1 MKNKGPVVARWTEG
15 KLLIPFNRENRAEQ
29 ERFMDS
35 LIATGQLLYKD
46 AVRIYRE
53 SPEPPMDCWVLVRPP
68 RDEYRKEVNGRIL
81 RPEMVQPE
89 RQRKCSGRFEVDSIN
104 GAGRANGT
112 ASDLHTIPI
121 PLFDPDVK

>member
-68 RDEYRKEVNGRIL
+68 RDEYRQEVDGRIL
-81 RPEMVQPE
+81 KPEQIE
-89 RQRKCSGRFEVDSIN
+89 REHRSAYTSKFDFESSN
-104 GAGRANGT
+104 NAGRGVA
-112 ASDLHTIPI
+112 ASDLREIFVPS
-121 PLFDPDVK
+121 FDSRNK